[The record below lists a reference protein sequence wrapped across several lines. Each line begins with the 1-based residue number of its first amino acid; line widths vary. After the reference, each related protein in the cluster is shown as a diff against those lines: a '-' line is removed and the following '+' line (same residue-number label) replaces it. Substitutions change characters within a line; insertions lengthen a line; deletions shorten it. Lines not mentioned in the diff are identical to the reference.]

1 MSHNYIKTNLRG
13 QLLMNNK
20 NPLNLPA
27 GSIRAIIA
35 LMLTAAIIVAMFVN
49 VVVPDVV
56 FGFLGAIIGFYF
68 AHRANNTEKH

>member
-1 MSHNYIKTNLRG
+1 
-13 QLLMNNK
+13 MNDK

-35 LMLTAAIIVAMFVN
+35 LMLTAAIIVAMFIN
-49 VVVPDVV
+49 VVVPDIVL
-56 FGFLGAIIGFYF
+56 GFLGAIIGFYF

>member
-1 MSHNYIKTNLRG
+1 ME
-13 QLLMNNK
+13 NK
-20 NPLNLPA
+20 NPLNLPP

-56 FGFLGAIIGFYF
+56 FGFLGAVIGFYF